1 MKITRDIAEERGYS
15 IVDDYELHERYDED
29 LDDVWGEA
37 RIAGMDYQ
45 TSSTLKEIDEVAYRT
60 GFNDWLDNES
70 RDGRFT
76 ELDDGEFMLTDDY
89 DSLVEEIEEE
99 EEEQKDKE

>member
-1 MKITRDIAEERGYS
+1 MFVYS
-15 IVDDYELHERYDED
+15 QSNLGRSFDMQDYSNYLVSH
-29 LDDVWGEA
+29 W
-37 RIAGMDYQ
+37 
-45 TSSTLKEIDEVAYRT
+45 
-60 GFNDWLDNES
+60 FNDWLDNES